1 MSFMQKIREY
11 LDILI
16 ENQNMTNDEALK
28 NLASEKD
35 YLLLLKP
42 IIEIFEQNIEIRR
55 FLLTKCSMCA
65 IMKLEM
71 RLRRFWCDIV
81 SILQ

>member
-35 YLLLLKP
+35 YLLSKEL
-42 IIEIFEQNIEIRR
+42 
-55 FLLTKCSMCA
+55 
-65 IMKLEM
+65 
-71 RLRRFWCDIV
+71 
-81 SILQ
+81 

>member
-1 MSFMQKIREY
+1 MIVMLGNIKMTTEETLNLINEKINDPKIKEY

-35 YLLLLKP
+35 YLLILKP
-42 IIEIFEQNIEIRR
+42 II
-55 FLLTKCSMCA
+55 
-65 IMKLEM
+65 
-71 RLRRFWCDIV
+71 DI
-81 SILQ
+81 